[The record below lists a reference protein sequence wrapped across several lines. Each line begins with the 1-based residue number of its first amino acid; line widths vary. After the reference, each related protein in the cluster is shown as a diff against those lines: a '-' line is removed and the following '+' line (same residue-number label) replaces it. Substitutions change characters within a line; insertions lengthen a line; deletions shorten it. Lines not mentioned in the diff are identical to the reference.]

1 MNKKIKNSGR
11 TFNNKGQI
19 TVFVIIGA
27 ILLFGAVIFF
37 SINSSL
43 QMDKPGLD
51 IPDVSL
57 EARPA
62 HELVT
67 TCLENVAEQALRI
80 VGQQGGLMETPKVS
94 YPPYRSEAIDFAP
107 DIIPYWR
114 FLDDCAESTSGCERV
129 VVPPLCKPTNK
140 ICVDVSKGD
149 NSIEEQ
155 VELYIEDNIGS
166 CINEFKDIGQ
176 QYDISVDGKPDV
188 EVFFMD
194 GETDFKLSY
203 PITITSLSTSNSEKV
218 DDYLATFDLDFYNM
232 YKLANEI
239 LLFER
244 KTNFYE
250 TETMNL
256 ISMYSGINEPL
267 PPLSEFTF
275 FGQSGNIWIKQE
287 VSDVLQYDL
296 LPFMG
301 LIRFMNTKNYFPIV
315 DDYSVP
321 DKYKQYGE
329 GIYNRMSPQTSRT
342 YYDLSVYHNYLY
354 QPIFLEVNDG
364 KQLIKPSDVVSEMGP
379 FTKMMGLFMKD
390 YRFKYY
396 LSYPLVISI
405 QDEDSFGGLGYTF
418 QFATEVNIR
427 NNIPGY
433 FNFTTITTPVPFDAN
448 IDSFE
453 QHLPQEITIVTNNRL
468 TGEPLDDVVISYVCG
483 KEYDLG
489 MTSVDSS
496 GVASLS
502 TTLPYCEFGGAIRYQ
517 KTGFLGESISYNN
530 LLNGTDETFNVELWP
545 IKKREIIIKKRT
557 EDDFNLIENSG
568 ENAYVAAQNIATD
581 LSENQQVLFN
591 LERVKETAYDTEVP
605 LIGFLRYASAPE
617 TADPNVAYNELVQNI
632 EYTFD
637 QGIINESTRDEL
649 LEQAKNNDALPP
661 IQNPDKYYVDLVPGT
676 YSVEMTLLDKNG
688 VHIPADTL
696 DMAEDSSWSDKLVTD
711 LFTDVDST
719 VIELPEQNFS
729 TWALG
734 GGTTEFELNAA
745 KVYKDT
751 PLIFYVL
758 EMNRPESWDDMM
770 NLKEIEEYQV
780 GKEFY
785 LNPKY

>member
-1 MNKKIKNSGR
+1 MNKKEKMSGKL
-11 TFNNKGQI
+11 FNKKAQI
-19 TVFVIIGA
+19 TLFVIIGS

-37 SINSSL
+37 FINSSL

-67 TCLENVAEQALRI
+67 TCLENVAEQAMRRI
-80 VGQQGGLMETPKVS
+80 GQQGGLMQTPKVS
-94 YPPYRSEAIDFAP
+94 YPPYRSEAVDFAP
-107 DIIPYWR
+107 DTIPYWR
-114 FLDDCAESTSGCERV
+114 FLDDCKQSPSGCERV
-129 VVPPLCKPTNK
+129 VVPPLCKSTNTL
-140 ICVDVSKGD
+140 CNDVSKGD

-155 VELYIEDNIGS
+155 VQNYIEKNLPS
-166 CINEFKDIGQ
+166 CVNGFKDISD
-176 QYDISVDGKPDV
+176 QYNISVDGVPKV
-188 EVFFMD
+188 KVFFMD

-203 PITITSLSTSNSEKV
+203 PITITSLSTSNTEKV
-218 DDYLATFDLDFYNM
+218 DDYLASFDLDFYNM

-244 KTNFYE
+244 KTNYYE

-256 ISMYSGINEPL
+256 ISMYSGINSPL
-267 PPLSEFTF
+267 PPLSDFTF
-275 FGQSGNIWIKQE
+275 FGQSGNIWIQQE

-321 DKYKQYGE
+321 DKYKQYGQ
-329 GIYNRMSPQTSRT
+329 GIYDRMSPRTSNT
-342 YYDLSVYHNYLY
+342 MYDFSVYHNYLY
-354 QPIFLEVNDG
+354 QPIFLQVNDR
-364 KQLIKPSDVVSEMGP
+364 KQLIKPSDVVEDMGP
-379 FTKMMGLFMKD
+379 FAKMMGLFMKD
-390 YRFKYY
+390 FRFKYF

-427 NNIPGY
+427 NNLPGY
-433 FNFTTITTPVPFDAN
+433 VNFTTISTPVPFDTS

-453 QHLPQEITIVTNNRL
+453 QRLPQEITITTNNKL
-468 TGEPLDDVVISYVCG
+468 TGEALDDVQISYVCG
-483 KEYDLG
+483 REYDLG
-489 MTSVDSS
+489 MTAITSNGQSV
-496 GVASLS
+496 LK

-517 KTGFLGESISYNN
+517 KLGYLGESISYNN
-530 LLNGTDETFNVELWP
+530 LLNGTNETFNVELWP
-545 IKKREIIIKKRT
+545 IKKREVIIKKRT
-557 EDDFNLIENSG
+557 EADFKAIEDSG
-568 ENAYVAAQNIATD
+568 ESAYVASQNID
-581 LSENQQVLFN
+581 SNLSVNQQVLFN
-591 LERVKETAYDTEVP
+591 IERQKETAYDTDVP
-605 LIGFLRYASAPE
+605 MVGFLRYATALE
-617 TADPNVAYNELVQNI
+617 TADPAAAYNELKQNI
-632 EYTFD
+632 QYSFD
-637 QGIINESTRDEL
+637 QGIINESVRDEL
-649 LEQAKNNDALPP
+649 LDEAKKNSALPP
-661 IQNPDKYYVDLVPGT
+661 IQNEDHYYIDLVPGT

-696 DMAEDSSWSDKLVTD
+696 DMMADSSWSDKLMTNMFAD
-711 LFTDVDST
+711 PGSS
-719 VIELPEQNFS
+719 VIDLPEENFS

-734 GGTTEFELNAA
+734 GGTTEFDLNAA
-745 KVYKDT
+745 RVYKDT
-751 PLIFYVL
+751 PITFYVL

-770 NLKEIEEYQV
+770 NLKEIEDYQK